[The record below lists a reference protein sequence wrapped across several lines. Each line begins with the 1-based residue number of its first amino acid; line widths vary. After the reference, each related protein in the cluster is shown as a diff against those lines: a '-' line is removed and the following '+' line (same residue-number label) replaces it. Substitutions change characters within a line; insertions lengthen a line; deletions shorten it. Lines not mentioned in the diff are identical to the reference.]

1 MFEPKLWTK
10 PTNTKRFVKKYL
22 NIWIDNKKR
31 NFDGEINIFLTNAKF
46 YDSSA
51 RKEGNFFGP
60 LINQL
65 FRHFIFRFEIFCGQ
79 YLVEEK
85 KMRSVIGYN
94 I

>member
-1 MFEPKLWTK
+1 M
-10 PTNTKRFVKKYL
+10 
-22 NIWIDNKKR
+22 
-31 NFDGEINIFLTNAKF
+31 NIFLTNAKF
-46 YDSSA
+46 VYDSSA
-51 RKEGNFFGP
+51 RKREGTFSDL

-65 FRHFIFRFEIFCGQ
+65 FRHFIFRLEIFLGQ